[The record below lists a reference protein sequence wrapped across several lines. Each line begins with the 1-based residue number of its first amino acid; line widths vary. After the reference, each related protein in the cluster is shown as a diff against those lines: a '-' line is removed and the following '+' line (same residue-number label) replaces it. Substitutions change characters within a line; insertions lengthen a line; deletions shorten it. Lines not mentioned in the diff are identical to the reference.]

1 MELPHL
7 IRFAFRALLRD
18 KAFAITTILTIA
30 MCVAASTVMSA
41 IVNAVLL
48 RPLPFAD
55 SNSILLVYNNYP
67 KAGVGEMYNSSAGDY
82 YDRLAG
88 MNAFDDQAMFNY
100 ANLTLEIN
108 HTPEQVRGMRATPS
122 LFRLLKVGAIEG
134 RTFTND
140 EGEVGADQK
149 VILSHA
155 LWQQLYGGDKNI
167 VGQELRMNGQQRT
180 IAGVMPKNFLFV
192 DPDVRFWIPLA
203 FASDQKQTRH
213 SNNWY
218 HIGRLK
224 PGMTLAQA
232 QSQVDAINTAN
243 LDRFPEMKEVLINAG
258 FHSKVQRLQDQMV
271 RNVRGGLYLLWG
283 GAMCLVLI
291 GGVNLLSITLARL
304 NTRRK
309 EMATRLALG
318 AGQWRIAGQLSMEH
332 LLLGVAG
339 GAIGVGLTFILMRLV
354 AVLAT
359 DQLPRAD
366 EIRLDAPVI
375 LFGFAVAILVAVVT
389 GLAPMAGLFGKTL
402 GEGLREASRTGTRGR
417 TSRLARQ
424 WLVAV
429 QVACAFVL
437 LTGAGLLL
445 ASFMELLRVDPGYQT
460 KGVLTAAFVA
470 PASRYKEDKDL
481 TVLVNRV
488 LPAMRSLPGVS
499 AAGATNI
506 IPLGGDHS
514 DGVVIAEGHVMKPG
528 ESLISPNA
536 STVTTGY
543 FDAMKIK
550 ILKGRDFDDNDTDTS
565 KAVAVIDEKLAEK
578 FWPGQDPIGRR
589 MRQPN
594 ATKGLMDVD
603 EKTKWIT
610 IVGVVRSIRAD
621 DLGGDRNTAGAYYYA
636 FNQNSSRAFV
646 LALKTAGNAAGLAGA
661 VRERMKEIDS
671 QLALFEVHT
680 MEERAELSLAARKS
694 SMFLAAA
701 FGGIALLLAS
711 LGIYGVLAYLVTQRR
726 REIGIRMALG
736 STPGGVARLV
746 LTEGM
751 FIAGAG
757 LLAGVATA
765 VAMRAVIQ
773 SQIYGVSPLEPRVL
787 MTVAAMLATVAL
799 VASLAPVRRAM
810 LVDPVTALNE

>member
-1 MELPHL
+1 MELPHSL
-7 IRFAFRALLRD
+7 RFAFRALLRD
-18 KAFAITTILTIA
+18 KGFAITTILTIA
-30 MCVAASTVMSA
+30 MCVAASTVMFA

-67 KAGVGEMYNSSAGDY
+67 KAEVGEMYNSSAGDY

-88 MNAFDDQAMFNY
+88 MNAFDEQAMFNY

-167 VGQELRMNGQQRT
+167 VGQQLRMNGQQRT

-203 FASDQKQTRH
+203 FASDQKQSRH
-213 SNNWY
+213 SNQWY

-224 PGMTLAQA
+224 PGMTLTQA

-291 GGVNLLSITLARL
+291 GGVNLLSITMARL

-318 AGQWRIAGQLSMEH
+318 AGQWRIAGQLFMEH

-339 GAIGVGLTFILMRLV
+339 GAIGVGLTFVLMRLV

-375 LFGFAVAILVAVVT
+375 LFGFAVAILVAVAT

-506 IPLGGDHS
+506 IPPGGDHS

-543 FDAMKIK
+543 FEAMKIR
-550 ILKGRDFDDNDTDTS
+550 ILKGRDFDDHDTDTS

-594 ATKGLMDVD
+594 ATKGLMEVD

-610 IVGVVRSIRAD
+610 IVGVARSIRAD
-621 DLGGDRNTAGAYYYA
+621 DLGGDRSTAGAYYYT
-636 FNQNSSRAFV
+636 FNQNSSRSFV
-646 LALKTAGNAAGLAGA
+646 LALKTTGNAAGLAGA
-661 VRERMKEIDS
+661 VRERMKEIDP

-701 FGGIALLLAS
+701 FGVIALLLAS

-751 FIAGAG
+751 FIVGAG
-757 LLAGVATA
+757 LLAGIAAA

-787 MTVAAMLATVAL
+787 MAVAAMLATVAL

-810 LVDPVTALNE
+810 LVDPMTALNE